1 MNHLQEI
8 TGDPDIVMTNIMKQY
23 GTELSIL
30 AYSYIKDLEASKDIV
45 QTAFIKCYTHLDTF
59 EGRSSIK
66 TWLYR
71 ITINQCKD
79 YLRSHYLKR
88 IFLFGQIKEEVTK
101 QSPETITMQKL
112 DEEQVINHIMAL
124 SKKYREVLVLR
135 YVHSLEVREIA
146 EVLNIPAETVKTRIR
161 RGKNLLKPILKEEF
175 LNE

>member
-1 MNHLQEI
+1 LNHLQEI
-8 TGDPDIVMTNIMKQY
+8 TGDPDIVMTNIMTQY
-23 GTELSIL
+23 GTELSVL
-30 AYSYIKDLEASKDIV
+30 AYSYIRDLEASKDIV
-45 QTAFIKCYTHLDTF
+45 QNVFIKCYTHLDTF

-88 IFLFGQIKEEVTK
+88 IFLFGHVKEEATR

-112 DEEQVINHIMAL
+112 AEEQVINHMMTL
-124 SKKYREVLVLR
+124 SKKYREVLVLWFI
-135 YVHSLEVREIA
+135 HSLEVREIA

>member
-8 TGDPDIVMTNIMKQY
+8 TGDPDIVMTYIMKQY
-23 GTELSIL
+23 GTELSVL
-30 AYSYIKDLEASKDIV
+30 AYSYIRDLEASKDIV
-45 QTAFIKCYTHLDTF
+45 QNVFIKCYTHLDTF

-101 QSPETITMQKL
+101 QSPETITLQKL
-112 DEEQVINHIMAL
+112 DEEQVINHMMTL

-135 YVHSLEVREIA
+135 FIHSLEVREIA

-175 LNE
+175 LYE

>member
-1 MNHLQEI
+1 
-8 TGDPDIVMTNIMKQY
+8 MTNIMTQY
-23 GTELSIL
+23 GTELSVL
-30 AYSYIKDLEASKDIV
+30 AYSYIRDLEASKDIV
-45 QTAFIKCYTHLDTF
+45 QNVFIKCYTHLDTF

-88 IFLFGQIKEEVTK
+88 IFLFGHAKEEATR

-112 DEEQVINHIMAL
+112 AEEQVINHIMTL

-135 YVHSLEVREIA
+135 FIHSFEVREIA